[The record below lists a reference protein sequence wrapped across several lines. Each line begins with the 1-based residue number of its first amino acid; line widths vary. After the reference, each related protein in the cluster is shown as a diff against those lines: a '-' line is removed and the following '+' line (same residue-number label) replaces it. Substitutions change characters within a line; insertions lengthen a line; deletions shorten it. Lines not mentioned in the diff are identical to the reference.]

1 MGNIQI
7 ALDHI
12 NRHRAEKQLL
22 VDYYN
27 GNHRLLFATD
37 RFRDTFGQILK
48 SMKDNLCP
56 IVVDA
61 SADRMEIINFS
72 GDDQNKST
80 DESAWEIWKREQM
93 ELISNEAHI
102 EILKT
107 GEGYI
112 IVWPDPVTGKAKFYL
127 QDSRNCAVIRDEE
140 TDQVQFAAKLWPTSD
155 GKLRLTL
162 YYPDKLE
169 RFVTAN
175 KIDNLTELK
184 ESSFQVV
191 TEGETANPYGVVPM
205 FKFEANPV
213 LSDAIPIQDAL
224 NKTICDKLVAMEFS
238 AFRQRWVT
246 GIDIPKDPVTGLPI
260 PPFKAGADRIFSVD
274 SKEAKF
280 GDFNEANLEQF
291 LKVADSYRLEMARVS
306 GTPLHFFSINTSD
319 AISGEALKT
328 LESRFTKKVWRH
340 CLNFGSTWAESMRL
354 ALQIDGKGIPG
365 NLTVQ
370 WQSPEQRSDKEFL
383 ETLGLK
389 RDTLDIPVDTLREE
403 YGYTEEDIQGFNKA
417 EGLEF
422 DDDGKP
428 DSTSTE

>member
-274 SKEAKF
+274 SKETRF

-354 ALQIDGKGIPG
+354 ALQIDGKEIPG